1 MVTHT
6 FKNLTAKAARFLQS
20 VSAYFGTLYIKG
32 SMDEMMKNILLQFL
46 NYFSIFQF
54 YK

>member
-32 SMDEMMKNILLQFL
+32 SKLDYEICTQKP
-46 NYFSIFQF
+46 S
-54 YK
+54 